1 MATSEQPEECS
12 AELAQ
17 TPAILMFNLLVLNTK
32 STLLGCLGVLVVNGF
47 LSVLCGSIS
56 SHLSVDFNRLE
67 VLIATNLNLL
77 KIFCVGSRNIDLKL
91 NGTHAAPNLVISSF
105 FFFFLES
112 KYSKRRS
119 LFVQVCQLLNTLHFH
134 QLS

>member
-17 TPAILMFNLLVLNTK
+17 TPAILMFNLFVLNTK

-67 VLIATNLNLL
+67 VLIATNLN
-77 KIFCVGSRNIDLKL
+77 KISCVGNRNIDLKL
-91 NGTHAAPNLVISSF
+91 NGTHAAPNLFFCFFWSQSTVREEVCLCECTSF
-105 FFFFLES
+105 
-112 KYSKRRS
+112 
-119 LFVQVCQLLNTLHFH
+119 
-134 QLS
+134 

>member
-32 STLLGCLGVLVVNGF
+32 STLLGYLGVLVVNGF

-67 VLIATNLNLL
+67 VLIATNLN

-91 NGTHAAPNLVISSF
+91 NGTHAAPNLVIYLF
-105 FFFFLES
+105 IFLKS

-119 LFVQVCQLLNTLHFH
+119 LFVQVRQLLNTVVMIVVP
-134 QLS
+134 